1 MVDAGS
7 ISAFSTREETSEPD
21 RRTDKDV
28 LCGRGVQFVV
38 GEVNCP
44 HGRDASARAKAS
56 GLRAGKAYAKIDEAA
71 KSLRR
76 PLVKATATASLRVN
90 TGKSFTLASSRGAL
104 KKITVPSDHSLQLVV
119 DSNGLRV
126 VVWAFGGLRQ
136 DEPDDD

>member
-28 LCGRGVQFVV
+28 LCGRGVQLVV
-38 GEVNCP
+38 GEVNCR

-71 KSLRR
+71 KILEEAAGQGDRHGESACEHRKVLYFGLVSRR
-76 PLVKATATASLRVN
+76 PGKKLRLLPSTRFNSL
-90 TGKSFTLASSRGAL
+90 
-104 KKITVPSDHSLQLVV
+104 
-119 DSNGLRV
+119 
-126 VVWAFGGLRQ
+126 
-136 DEPDDD
+136 